1 MGIWRPFGDYC
12 VFLLRLCEWQN
23 PPSPVPGA
31 TPLYMCASM
40 SPSSDANHSDG
51 AADPPPGDG
60 APDAERPGYGPPR
73 EDEVSLLD
81 ILLVLARHKTLIVRT
96 VLVFTLLGVTY
107 ALLAPEEFT
116 SEARVVREAQSEGGG
131 DLPGGI
137 SPGALSG
144 FGINL
149 GGSASGLTPAAFPD
163 VLQSREVRL
172 AVVRDTFRFPDAE
185 RPMTFVDYVN
195 RPPGPLSNVLDYTL
209 WLPWT
214 LKGML
219 GRAISG
225 SPAPAGTT
233 DTGEPVI
240 PSDEEDDALK
250 SISGKISASVD
261 EETGLM
267 TISVTAGGPQIAA
280 EITESFLGH
289 FSTRVREIRTEKVRE
304 RLQFVE
310 GRYEEAEQELETA
323 EERLA
328 QFLER
333 NQNPTTA
340 TLQFRRDR
348 LQRQVSFK
356 EQLYSELQSQLTQ
369 TRLDLQR
376 RQPVTTVVEQPVPP
390 MEPSAPNRTL
400 IVILNLIF
408 GGFLGIGGAFVK
420 TLFDRVEEDDD
431 EQEKMQEIKE
441 RLVPSRF
448 RETESMAA

>member
-1 MGIWRPFGDYC
+1 
-12 VFLLRLCEWQN
+12 
-23 PPSPVPGA
+23 
-31 TPLYMCASM
+31 
-40 SPSSDANHSDG
+40 
-51 AADPPPGDG
+51 
-60 APDAERPGYGPPR
+60 
-73 EDEVSLLD
+73 
-81 ILLVLARHKTLIVRT
+81 
-96 VLVFTLLGVTY
+96 LGVTY

-116 SEARVVREAQSEGGG
+116 SSAKVVREAQSEGG

-144 FGINL
+144 FGISL

-195 RPPGPLSNVLDYTL
+195 RPPGALGLALKYTL
-209 WLPWT
+209 KLPWT
-214 LKGML
+214 LKNAL
-219 GRAISG
+219 GEAISG

-233 DTGEPVI
+233 ETGAPVI
-240 PSDEEDDALK
+240 PSEEEDEALEA
-250 SISGKISASVD
+250 IGDRVTTAVD
-261 EETGLM
+261 QETGLM
-267 TISVTAGGPQIAA
+267 TISVTAGEPRLASSLA
-280 EITESFLGH
+280 ESFLDH
-289 FSTRVREIRTEKVRE
+289 FTTRVRTIRTEKVRE

-310 GRYEEAEQELETA
+310 GRFQEVEQELEAA
-323 EERLA
+323 EDRLA

-376 RQPVTTVVEQPVPP
+376 RQPVVTIVEQPVPP
-390 MEPSAPNRTL
+390 VDRSAPQRTL
-400 IVILNLIF
+400 IVLLNVILGGILGVVGAFLNVFLQRTGEDEEERRKMEEVQRALIP
-408 GGFLGIGGAFVK
+408 GRLREKIGG
-420 TLFDRVEEDDD
+420 
-431 EQEKMQEIKE
+431 
-441 RLVPSRF
+441 
-448 RETESMAA
+448 